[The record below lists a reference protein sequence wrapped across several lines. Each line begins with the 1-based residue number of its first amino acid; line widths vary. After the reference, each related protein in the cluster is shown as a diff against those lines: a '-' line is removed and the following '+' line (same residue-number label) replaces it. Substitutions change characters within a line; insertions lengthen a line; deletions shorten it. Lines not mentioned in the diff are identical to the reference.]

1 MIRTLALAVALT
13 LAPASVAFAQTND
26 AAQAEYVRLSSE
38 MKRLAEKNAW
48 EGVEMTWVKLQ
59 ENGVAPQYE
68 DWYLAAQAARS
79 AGDVTAA
86 RDRLIAAN
94 EIREE
99 REVMDWLWEIDSS
112 YGKVSLTADVGTLTL
127 EPEEMPFHPDRAA
140 AVRFAQ
146 AKVTETGAYEGYLPE
161 GRYLFG
167 TFEVVVVPRVQTV
180 MIDARGASQVVEH
193 KPTKKEIK
201 AAEAAAAAAAAAA
214 LAANQPEPSVEPDPV
229 AEVEP
234 PKPEPDPDAKK
245 KSPYMFGGE
254 IGVGNNFGAI
264 AGAGLQLVFRPGSG
278 VFGLSAGFGYD
289 FQFSTFGFSGFARVY
304 PHKNIYFG
312 AGVAPLIWY
321 RGEVAGEGVAHGP
334 EVQGGVDFL
343 LGPVL
348 IDANIGVGVASAVGK
363 LRPGVTGGVGIGA
376 KFF

>member
-1 MIRTLALAVALT
+1 MIRSLALAVALT

-48 EGVEMTWVKLQ
+48 EGVEMTWGKLQ
-59 ENGVAPQYE
+59 KNGVPPQYE

-86 RDRLIAAN
+86 RTRLLAAN

-112 YGKVSLTADVGTLTL
+112 YGKVSLTSDIGTLAL
-127 EPEEMPFHPDRAA
+127 EPEAMPFHPDRAA

-146 AKVTETGAYEGYLPE
+146 AKVTATGVYEGYLPE
-161 GRYLFG
+161 GRYTFG
-167 TFEVVVVPRVQTV
+167 TYEVVVVPRVQTV
-180 MIDARGASQVVEH
+180 QIDARGAGQVTER
-193 KPTKKEIK
+193 KPTKKELRE
-201 AAEAAAAAAAAAA
+201 AEAAAAAAAGTEPVAAA
-214 LAANQPEPSVEPDPV
+214 
-229 AEVEP
+229 
-234 PKPEPDPDAKK
+234 DPDAKK
-245 KSPYMFGGE
+245 KSPYLFGGQ
-254 IGVGNNFGAI
+254 IGVGNNYGAV

-343 LGPVL
+343 FGPVIL
-348 IDANIGVGVASAVGK
+348 DANIGVGVASAVGK